1 MIVFASIVFTVG
13 ALICGAAFNK
23 IILLIGRVL
32 LGLAIGFASMI
43 VPVYVSEASPAHI
56 RGTMV
61 TGFQL
66 MVTFGLFAAN
76 LVAGGFSYIDPK
88 NVGWRL
94 MFGFAAVPSVIQF
107 ICFIFLPESPRW
119 LYEHEKKEEARE
131 VLSRIYAG
139 DTEWIEYELAEIEDT
154 TRMEREAKEEVA
166 GGGPVFFR
174 ILGTPHVRKALI
186 IGCLLQMFQQLSG
199 INTLMY
205 YCGTIIRSAGVKDNH
220 MTIWISAAV
229 SSINFF
235 CTFIPMALIDRL
247 GRRVLFLISVC
258 GVIACLCMMAGAFI
272 AINKDSSPNFK
283 AEQYNMDNMYD
294 PTVKNADFCRKFS
307 NCDFCVT
314 ADSCGFCED
323 HDTKTGWCLPFPDKN
338 SDKHSATGACLNGD
352 FTANGTNEKFEWQDT
367 YCKSKFTWMPIV
379 IMVLY
384 LGSFSIGYAPM
395 PWVLNSEFYPL
406 WARSTCVSIS
416 TASNWIFNLIISLT
430 FLSLSQALTKYGTFF
445 LYAAL
450 TVIALVFVFFFV
462 PETKGKSL
470 DEVEMLFMTED
481 VRKERLARIQEK
493 GNKNGRAHE
502 DSMRDK
508 F

>member
-1 MIVFASIVFTVG
+1 
-13 ALICGAAFNK
+13 
-23 IILLIGRVL
+23 
-32 LGLAIGFASMI
+32 
-43 VPVYVSEASPAHI
+43 
-56 RGTMV
+56 MV

-66 MVTFGLFAAN
+66 MDTFGLFAAN
-76 LVAGGFSYIDPK
+76 LVAGGFSSY
-88 NVGWRL
+88 R
-94 MFGFAAVPSVIQF
+94 S
-107 ICFIFLPESPRW
+107 
-119 LYEHEKKEEARE
+119 EER
-131 VLSRIYAG
+131 
-139 DTEWIEYELAEIEDT
+139 
-154 TRMEREAKEEVA
+154 RMEANV
-166 GGGPVFFR
+166 P
-174 ILGTPHVRKALI
+174 I
-186 IGCLLQMFQQLSG
+186 FQQLSG
-199 INTLMY
+199 INTLMH
-205 YCGTIIRSAGVKDNH
+205 YCGTIIRSAGVKDNYI
-220 MTIWISAAV
+220 TLIWISAAV

-235 CTFIPMALIDRL
+235 CTFIPIALIDRL
-247 GRRVLFLISVC
+247 GRRVLFLIS
-258 GVIACLCMMAGAFI
+258 
-272 AINKDSSPNFK
+272 DSSPNFK
-283 AEQYNMDNMYD
+283 AEQYNVDNMYD

-338 SDKHSATGACLNGD
+338 SDKYSATGACLNGD
-352 FTANGTNEKFEWQDT
+352 FTVNGTNAKFEWQDT

-493 GNKNGRAHE
+493 GNKNGRDRE
-502 DSMRDK
+502 SSMRDK